1 MTSRYSLID
10 DCLQVLRQCDIPAI
24 PKLRLE
30 VQLFQIKL
38 LLLGDEL
45 GGDIK
50 GRYCSEAILL
60 ELHRQMVGLRDGEAN
75 RDSIEKVRIRL
86 QQIALD
92 LAEAGVSVPASPEG

>member
-1 MTSRYSLID
+1 MNSRYSLID

-45 GGDIK
+45 SGEIK
-50 GRYCSEAILL
+50 GRYCSEALLL
-60 ELHRQMVGLRDGEAN
+60 ELHRQMVGLRDGETDGN
-75 RDSIEKVRIRL
+75 SIKKLRIRL

-92 LAEAGVSVPASPEG
+92 LAEAGGSVPASPEG

>member
-1 MTSRYSLID
+1 MNSRYNLIN
-10 DCLQVLRQCDIPAI
+10 DCLEVLRQCDIPAI

-38 LLLGDEL
+38 LLLGDQV

-50 GRYCSEAILL
+50 GRYCSEGVLL
-60 ELHRQMVGLRDGEAN
+60 ELHRQMVELRDGETTYG
-75 RDSIEKVRIRL
+75 SVEKVRIRL
-86 QQIALD
+86 QQVAHD